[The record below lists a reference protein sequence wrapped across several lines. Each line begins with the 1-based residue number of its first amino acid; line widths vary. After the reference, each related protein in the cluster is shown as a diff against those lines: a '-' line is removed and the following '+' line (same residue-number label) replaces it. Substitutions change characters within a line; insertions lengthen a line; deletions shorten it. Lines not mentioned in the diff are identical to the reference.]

1 MQDQSTSY
9 QRAKI
14 VSLGAYVPPRAV
26 SNDEIATFVDTSDEW
41 IASHTGIRNRFIA
54 DDSVAASDLALPAA
68 QQALERANLEAE
80 DIDLIILAT
89 STPDYPGLPSTA
101 AVLQNTLGAH
111 RAGAMD
117 VVAACSGFIYALET
131 ARVYIAAGAARHVLV
146 VGTELYSRIIN
157 WEDRGSCV
165 LFGDGAG
172 AAVVSAVHEADDPGS
187 ISRGILG
194 SRGAGAESLYRP
206 AGGTRKPYIPG
217 VTAESETKL
226 SMDGRKVYNF
236 AVAIVGQVINELLQ
250 QEGTRF
256 ESLAYVVPHQA
267 NSRII
272 EAVAKR
278 NHWDADRF
286 FRNIDRYAN
295 TSAASIPIALN
306 EMIEKQMLK
315 RGDTIVTVG
324 FGAGLSWGGHL
335 ITWS

>member
-1 MQDQSTSY
+1 MY
-9 QRAKI
+9 RRAKI
-14 VSLGAYVPPRAV
+14 VSLGAHVPPRAV
-26 SNDEIATFVDTSDEW
+26 SNDEMATFVETSDEW

-54 DDSVAASDLALPAA
+54 DESVAASDLALPAA
-68 QQALERANLEAE
+68 QQALERAGMGADEL
-80 DIDLIILAT
+80 DLIVLAT
-89 STPDYPGLPSTA
+89 STPDFVGLPSTA
-101 AVLQNTLGAH
+101 AVLQDALGAH

-131 ARVYIAAGAARHVLV
+131 ARVYIAAGAARNVLV

-172 AAVVSAVHEADDPGS
+172 AAVVSAVQEPDDPGS

-194 SRGAGAESLYRP
+194 SRGSGAESLYRP
-206 AGGTRKPYIPG
+206 AGGTRKPYIAG
-217 VTAESETKL
+217 VTPESETKL
-226 SMDGRKVYNF
+226 WMDGRKVYNF

-250 QEGTRF
+250 QEGARF

-267 NSRII
+267 NARII

-278 NHWDADRF
+278 NHWDTERF

-306 EMIEKQMLK
+306 EMVEKQMLN
-315 RGDTIVTVG
+315 RGDTIITVG
-324 FGAGLSWGGHL
+324 FGAGLSWGGHM